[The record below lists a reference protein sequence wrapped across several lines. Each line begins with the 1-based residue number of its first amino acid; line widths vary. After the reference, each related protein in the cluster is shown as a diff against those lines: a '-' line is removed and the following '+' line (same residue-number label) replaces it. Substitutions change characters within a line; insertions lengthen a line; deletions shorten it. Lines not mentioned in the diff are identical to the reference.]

1 MMRNVKKEPTFLESL
16 VAKPAKPNPRACRIQ
31 LKIASAVQEIQVDS
45 LPLRRQPPAR
55 CGFRLCDPLLDEQLL
70 GQASADKCLRTLRES
85 RLSRCEAR
93 HS

>member
-1 MMRNVKKEPTFLESL
+1 MMRNVKKVRTFLESL

-70 GQASADKCLRTLRES
+70 GQASAKCLRTLRKS
-85 RLSRCEAR
+85 RLSRCEVR